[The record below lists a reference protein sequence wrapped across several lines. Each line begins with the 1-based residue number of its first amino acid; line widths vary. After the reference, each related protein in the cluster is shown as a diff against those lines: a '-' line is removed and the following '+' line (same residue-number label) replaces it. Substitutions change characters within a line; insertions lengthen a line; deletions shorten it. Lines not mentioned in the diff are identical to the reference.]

1 MSSPWAAGAST
12 WQPRAICYAGPAALS
27 NTRWRGCYPPNQLGG
42 LAGPPSFCEAVLNL
56 CRSATLGL
64 PRAPLVARQSLGRPS
79 RLTTGPPSLFPVGS
93 QSRSWR
99 RLFRKPWRGAKARF
113 LARRAPFWTWH
124 LGQPE
129 LAASGICPPAAKGEP
144 PSRLRVRCLP
154 RSTAARQV
162 YPFVFDTGGQELQW
176 VRSPGLL
183 TYAYREPEGPA
194 ARCPDA
200 AVSEASDGLGH
211 SLAATVSA
219 AAALIS
225 GCLPFGS
232 AAS

>member
-154 RSTAARQV
+154 RSTAAPSGIHCRRPGRPRTPMGEV
-162 YPFVFDTGGQELQW
+162 ARALMLASAIIAEWACSRGGRR
-176 VRSPGLL
+176 RSRAG
-183 TYAYREPEGPA
+183 EPPPSA
-194 ARCPDA
+194 AR
-200 AVSEASDGLGH
+200 
-211 SLAATVSA
+211 SLS
-219 AAALIS
+219 
-225 GCLPFGS
+225 
-232 AAS
+232 